1 MSTDLGMKVSP
12 DQLRDMLPKA
22 VLSFRGY
29 NQKNLG
35 RTPELLKHERYGEV
49 VADYLS
55 RASRICAEATGKP
68 TDLVARV
75 RRSEE
80 TNLESYAEAVALI
93 VSVEMAQLRLLKD
106 LFNIDHTNAMVSF
119 GFSLGEIAAVV
130 AGGILEM
137 DDALRVPLSLAND
150 CAALADDVS
159 LAVLFSRE
167 QKLPIEEVQRFCLEI
182 SSEGKGTIGIST
194 ILAPNS
200 VLVLGQGGTMDRMR
214 EEIHRAFPKQLFLRV
229 NQGQWPPLHTSIMW
243 QRFIPNRAALLMQHT
258 KFRMEKPI
266 PPILSL
272 VTGKASYEK
281 LNALDLIHKW
291 VDHPQ
296 RLWDVI
302 YETLVMGVETFI
314 HVGPEPNIVP
324 ATLRRLRDNVEGQAR
339 ASFGVRALSA
349 VVKRP
354 WLQAYLP
361 QRTALLRVASIQQVN
376 LEDWLLEQKEI
387 GK

>member
-12 DQLRDMLPKA
+12 DQLREMLPRA

-29 NQKNLG
+29 NQTNLG

-49 VADYLS
+49 VADYLN

-106 LFNIDHTNAMVSF
+106 LFNIDHKFAMVSF

-137 DDALRVPLSLAND
+137 DDALRIPLTLAND
-150 CAALADDVS
+150 CAALAEGVS
-159 LAVLFSRE
+159 LAVLFSRAE
-167 QKLPIEEVQRFCLEI
+167 KLPIEEVQRFCLEI
-182 SSEGKGTIGIST
+182 TGEGKGTIGIST

-243 QRFIPNRAALLMQHT
+243 QRAIPNRAAVLMQHT
-258 KFRMEKPI
+258 KFRMEKPT

-361 QRTALLRVASIQQVN
+361 QRTALLRVASIQQVS
-376 LEDWLLEQKEI
+376 LEDWLLEQNDI
-387 GK
+387 GR